1 MLHDSKDMP
10 KFQII
15 TDVKSIEKYGGDRM
29 YFAPP
34 IDYDKVMRLVPFGKL
49 LTIGTIRDY
58 FAKKNGA
65 DFTEPITAGYLYQ
78 SWHGRVIKEQI
89 IKRLIGELLKRM
101 GS

>member
-1 MLHDSKDMP
+1 
-10 KFQII
+10 
-15 TDVKSIEKYGGDRM
+15 M

-58 FAKKNGA
+58 FAKKMERISQNQLQQ
-65 DFTEPITAGYLYQ
+65 GYLYR

-89 IKRLIGELLKRM
+89 IKHLIGELLKRM
-101 GS
+101 AN